1 MTQQERILRHL
12 KDHGNITSM
21 DAIYEYGATRL
32 SAQIFALRKKGHDI
46 VTRTESAKN
55 RYGEPT
61 QYARYLYI
69 NGPE

>member
-1 MTQQERILRHL
+1 MNQQDRILRHL
-12 KDHGNITSM
+12 KDHGSITSM

-32 SAQIFALRKKGHDI
+32 SAQIFSLRKKGHEI
-46 VTRTESAKN
+46 VTRTEHAKN

-61 QYARYLYI
+61 KYARYLYI